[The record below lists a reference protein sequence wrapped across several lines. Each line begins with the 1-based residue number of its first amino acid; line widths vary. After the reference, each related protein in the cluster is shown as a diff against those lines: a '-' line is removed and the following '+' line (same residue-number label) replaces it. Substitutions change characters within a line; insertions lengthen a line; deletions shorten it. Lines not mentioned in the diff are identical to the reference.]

1 MTDPAPAGFFDGVF
15 DRTLTNLR
23 SAWREIA
30 ESARGVLSGTPRPD
44 LPGEDASR
52 LRQQMLSCL
61 DGRGGEVTARAR
73 AADLGRTYLS
83 LDAAGRERFLQL
95 LAREFDIDH
104 DEVGRCCQTLLEAAE
119 PAQRTAA
126 ERALRAA
133 LEPPR
138 ITLLRQFNALPEGV
152 KFLVD
157 RRAELIDLG
166 RRDPLLRGLDED
178 LKRLLA
184 NWFDIGFLELKRIT
198 WESPAAL
205 LEKLMVYEAVHE
217 IRGWTDLKN
226 RLEADRRCFAFF
238 HPRMPDEPLIFVE
251 VALVSGMAGNIH
263 ALLDEAAPI
272 GDPQT
277 ADAAIFYS
285 ISNCQRGL
293 AGISFGDFL
302 IKRVVDALAIE
313 LPRLKIFATL
323 SPVPGFRA
331 WLERQDRSAPGDL
344 LLPAERT
351 AIEALGE
358 DGAGGRSP
366 VAARSGGLA
375 RRPADRRGA
384 ARAAAAAVRPL
395 SAAGNGRP
403 PAGRSTRWRISTS
416 ATARASSGSTG
427 SATSPPR
434 ACSNPPASWST
445 ISTVS
450 AISRPITRPIAAKGG
465 SPPRPRCAI
474 SRAPAEIAAV
484 APLHHAGCRAL
495 CYSTTVLRSAGRNGR
510 GRRQP
515 VQRRAWRNWQTH
527 WI

>member
-1 MTDPAPAGFFDGVF
+1 MTDPTPAPAHAGFFESVF

-30 ESARGVLSGTPRPD
+30 ESARGVLAGAPRP
-44 LPGEDASR
+44 ESAAADADQ

-73 AADLGRTYLS
+73 AADLGRSYLS
-83 LDAAGRERFLQL
+83 LDAQGRERFLQL
-95 LAREFDIDH
+95 LAGEFDVDRPEIARWCRALIDTARS
-104 DEVGRCCQTLLEAAE
+104 E
-119 PAQRTAA
+119 QRAAA

-166 RRDPLLRGLDED
+166 QRDPVLAGLEED

-205 LEKLMVYEAVHE
+205 LEKLMAYEAVHE

-251 VALVSGMAGNIH
+251 VALVLGMTGDIH
-263 ALLDEAAPI
+263 ALLDEGAPI
-272 GDPQT
+272 TDPHL
-277 ADAAIFYS
+277 ADTAIFYS

-313 LPRLKIFATL
+313 LTGLKIFATL

-331 WLERQDRSAPGDL
+331 WLERQSRVGRDDL
-344 LLPAERT
+344 LLPAERA
-351 AIEALGE
+351 AIAAIGEEGSELDLPALLN
-358 DGAGGRSP
+358 RN
-366 VAARSGGLA
+366 
-375 RRPADRRGA
+375 ADP
-384 ARAAAAAVRPL
+384 RAAAVLRDPL
-395 SAAGNGRP
+395 IRLCAWYLLREK
-403 PAGRSTRWRISTS
+403 T
-416 ATARASSGSTG
+416 SSG
-427 SATSPPR
+427 
-434 ACSNPPASWST
+434 
-445 ISTVS
+445 
-450 AISRPITRPIAAKGG
+450 
-465 SPPRPRCAI
+465 
-474 SRAPAEIAAV
+474 
-484 APLHHAGCRAL
+484 RAL
-495 CYSTTVLRSAGRNGR
+495 DPVAHFHLSNGARVERLNWLGDVSDKGLQQSAGIMVNYLYRLADIEVNHEAYRGEGR
-510 GRRQP
+510 
-515 VQRRAWRNWQTH
+515 
-527 WI
+527 

>member
-1 MTDPAPAGFFDGVF
+1 MTDPTSAGFFEGVF

-30 ESARGVLSGTPRPD
+30 GSARGALTGTPRPD
-44 LPGEDASR
+44 LSADDASR
-52 LRQQMLSCL
+52 LHQQMLRCL
-61 DGRGGEVTARAR
+61 DGRGGGVTARAR

-83 LDAAGRERFLQL
+83 LEPLGRERFLQL
-95 LAREFDIDH
+95 LAREFDVDH
-104 DEVGRCCQTLLEAAE
+104 DEIKQRCEAFIEAPE
-119 PAQRTAA
+119 LSERTAG

-157 RRAELIDLG
+157 RRAELLG
-166 RRDPLLRGLDED
+166 LGEHDPLLSGLEDD
-178 LKRLLA
+178 LKGLLA
-184 NWFDIGFLELKRIT
+184 NWFDIGFLELQRIT

-205 LEKLMVYEAVHE
+205 LEKLMIYEAVHE

-226 RLEADRRCFAFF
+226 RLDADRRCFAFF

-251 VALVSGMAGNIH
+251 VALVSGMASDVH

-272 GDPQT
+272 GDPHT

-302 IKRVVDALAIE
+302 IKRVADALAIE

-331 WLERQDRSAPGDL
+331 WLERQDRSAPGEM
-344 LLPAERT
+344 LLPAERS

-358 DGAGGRSP
+358 EVPGGDLLSLIDREGWPGDPRIAG
-366 VAARSGGLA
+366 
-375 RRPADRRGA
+375 
-384 ARAAAAAVRPL
+384 
-395 SAAGNGRP
+395 
-403 PAGRSTRWRISTS
+403 
-416 ATARASSGSTG
+416 
-427 SATSPPR
+427 
-434 ACSNPPASWST
+434 
-445 ISTVS
+445 
-450 AISRPITRPIAAKGG
+450 
-465 SPPRPRCAI
+465 
-474 SRAPAEIAAV
+474 
-484 APLHHAGCRAL
+484 
-495 CYSTTVLRSAGRNGR
+495 VLRE
-510 GRRQP
+510 P
-515 VQRRAWRNWQTH
+515 
-527 WI
+527 

>member
-1 MTDPAPAGFFDGVF
+1 MTDPVPAPARFFEGVF

-30 ESARGVLSGTPRPD
+30 ESARGVLVGAPRSEGSAAD
-44 LPGEDASR
+44 TDQ

-83 LDAAGRERFLQL
+83 LDGEGRERFLRL
-95 LAREFDIDH
+95 LAGEFDVDRREIDRWCSALINTSGA
-104 DEVGRCCQTLLEAAE
+104 D
-119 PAQRTAA
+119 QRGTA

-157 RRAELIDLG
+157 RRAELIDL
-166 RRDPLLRGLDED
+166 RQRDPVLAGLEED

-205 LEKLMVYEAVHE
+205 LEKLMAYEAVHE

-251 VALVSGMAGNIH
+251 VALVAGMTGDIH
-263 ALLDEAAPI
+263 GLLDEAAPI
-272 GDPQT
+272 GDPHA
-277 ADAAIFYS
+277 ADTAIFYS

-302 IKRVVDALAIE
+302 IKRVVDALATE
-313 LPRLKIFATL
+313 LPRLKVFATL

-331 WLERQDRSAPGDL
+331 WLERQSQAAQGDM
-344 LLPAERT
+344 LLPAERS
-351 AIEALGE
+351 AIEALGGE
-358 DGAGGRSP
+358 ATDGDLTTLLERQDDPRIAAALRDPLIRLCARYLLYERTSSGRALDP
-366 VAARSGGLA
+366 VAHFHLSNGARVERLNWLGDTSPKGLQQSA
-375 RRPADRRGA
+375 GIMVNYLYRLPEIEANHEAYRGEG
-384 ARAAAAAVRPL
+384 RVAAA
-395 SAAGNGRP
+395 
-403 PAGRSTRWRISTS
+403 
-416 ATARASSGSTG
+416 
-427 SATSPPR
+427 
-434 ACSNPPASWST
+434 
-445 ISTVS
+445 S
-450 AISRPITRPIAAKGG
+450 AIRN
-465 SPPRPRCAI
+465 
-474 SRAPAEIAAV
+474 
-484 APLHHAGCRAL
+484 L
-495 CYSTTVLRSAGRNGR
+495 LR
-510 GRRQP
+510 
-515 VQRRAWRNWQTH
+515 T
-527 WI
+527 

>member
-1 MTDPAPAGFFDGVF
+1 MTDPAHAGFFEGVF

-30 ESARGVLSGTPRPD
+30 ESARGVLVGAPRP
-44 LPGEDASR
+44 ESAAADADQ

-83 LDAAGRERFLQL
+83 LDAGDRERFLQQ
-95 LAREFDIDH
+95 LAGEFDVDRQEID
-104 DEVGRCCQTLLEAAE
+104 RCCHALLDAAG
-119 PAQRTAA
+119 ADQRAAA
-126 ERALRAA
+126 ERALRSA

-157 RRAELIDLG
+157 RRAELIDL
-166 RRDPLLRGLDED
+166 REHHPLLAGLEED

-205 LEKLMVYEAVHE
+205 LEKLMAYEAVHE

-226 RLEADRRCFAFF
+226 RLDADRRCFAFF

-251 VALVSGMAGNIH
+251 VALVAGMTGDVH

-272 GDPQT
+272 GDPHS
-277 ADAAIFYS
+277 ADTAIFYS

-302 IKRVVDALAIE
+302 IKRVADALATE
-313 LPRLKIFATL
+313 LPRLKVFATL

-331 WLERQDRSAPGDL
+331 WLERQSRVAYAD
-344 LLPAERT
+344 LLPAERS
-351 AIEALGE
+351 AIETLGGDAPEHDLAALL
-358 DGAGGRSP
+358 DHYT
-366 VAARSGGLA
+366 
-375 RRPADRRGA
+375 D
-384 ARAAAAAVRPL
+384 
-395 SAAGNGRP
+395 
-403 PAGRSTRWRISTS
+403 
-416 ATARASSGSTG
+416 
-427 SATSPPR
+427 PR
-434 ACSNPPASWST
+434 
-445 ISTVS
+445 
-450 AISRPITRPIAAKGG
+450 
-465 SPPRPRCAI
+465 
-474 SRAPAEIAAV
+474 IAAV
-484 APLHHAGCRAL
+484 LRDPLIRLCARYLLHERTPSGRAL
-495 CYSTTVLRSAGRNGR
+495 DPVAHFHLSNGARVERLNWLGDTSPKGLQQSAGIMVNYLYRLSEIEANHEAYRGEGRVVASSTIRNLL
-510 GRRQP
+510 
-515 VQRRAWRNWQTH
+515 RAG
-527 WI
+527 

>member
-1 MTDPAPAGFFDGVF
+1 MTDPAPARFFEGVF

-30 ESARGVLSGTPRPD
+30 ESARGVLAGSPRTDTSAGDPD
-44 LPGEDASR
+44 QI
-52 LRQQMLSCL
+52 RQQMLSCL
-61 DGRGGEVTARAR
+61 DGRGGEVAARAR

-83 LDAAGRERFLQL
+83 LDAYGRERFLQM
-95 LAREFDIDH
+95 LASEFDVDRHEID
-104 DEVGRCCQTLLEAAE
+104 RCCKALVNASGAD
-119 PAQRTAA
+119 QRADT

-166 RRDPLLRGLDED
+166 QRDPLLTGLEED

-205 LEKLMVYEAVHE
+205 LEKLMAYEAVHE

-251 VALVSGMAGNIH
+251 VALVAGMTGEVH
-263 ALLDEAAPI
+263 ALLDESAPI
-272 GDPQT
+272 GDPHS
-277 ADAAIFYS
+277 ADTAIFYS

-293 AGISFGDFL
+293 DGISFGDFL
-302 IKRVVDALAIE
+302 IKRVVDALATE
-313 LPRLKIFATL
+313 LPRLKVFATL

-331 WLERQDRSAPGDL
+331 WLERQSRAADSDL
-344 LLPAERT
+344 LLPAERS

-358 DGAGGRSP
+358 EEPEHDLAALLDRHADPRIAAALRDPLIRLCARYLLHERRPSGRALDP
-366 VAARSGGLA
+366 VAHFHLSNGARVERLNWLGDTSPKGLQQSA
-375 RRPADRRGA
+375 GIMVNYLYRLSEIEANHEAYRGE
-384 ARAAAAAVRPL
+384 
-395 SAAGNGRP
+395 GRV
-403 PAGRSTRWRISTS
+403 A
-416 ATARASSGSTG
+416 ASSSIRNLL
-427 SATSPPR
+427 R
-434 ACSNPPASWST
+434 A
-445 ISTVS
+445 
-450 AISRPITRPIAAKGG
+450 G
-465 SPPRPRCAI
+465 
-474 SRAPAEIAAV
+474 
-484 APLHHAGCRAL
+484 
-495 CYSTTVLRSAGRNGR
+495 
-510 GRRQP
+510 
-515 VQRRAWRNWQTH
+515 
-527 WI
+527 

>member
-1 MTDPAPAGFFDGVF
+1 MTEPAPARFFEGVF

-30 ESARGVLSGTPRPD
+30 ESARGVLAGAPRAESSADDPD
-44 LPGEDASR
+44 R

-61 DGRGGEVTARAR
+61 DGRGGEVSARAR
-73 AADLGRTYLS
+73 AADLGRTYLA
-83 LDAAGRERFLQL
+83 LDAGGRERFLRL
-95 LAREFDIDH
+95 LAGEFDVDRPAID
-104 DEVGRCCQTLLEAAE
+104 RCCAALSSAGGAE
-119 PAQRTAA
+119 ERAAA
-126 ERALRAA
+126 ERALREA

-157 RRAELIDLG
+157 QRAELIDLG
-166 RRDPLLRGLDED
+166 QRDPLLAGLEED

-205 LEKLMVYEAVHE
+205 LEKLMAYEAVHE

-238 HPRMPDEPLIFVE
+238 HSRMPDEPLIFVE
-251 VALVSGMAGNIH
+251 VALVAGMTGDIH

-272 GDPQT
+272 GDPHL
-277 ADAAIFYS
+277 ADTAIFYS

-302 IKRVVDALAIE
+302 IKRVVDALATE
-313 LPRLKIFATL
+313 LPRLKVFATL

-331 WLERQDRSAPGDL
+331 WLERQSRAGYSDL

-358 DGAGGRSP
+358 GTPERDLPALLDRYADPHIAALLRDPLIRLCARYLLRERTPSGRALDSVAHFHLSNGARVERLNWLGDTSPKGLQQSAGIMVNYLYRLSDIEANHEAYRGEGR
-366 VAARSGGLA
+366 VAA
-375 RRPADRRGA
+375 
-384 ARAAAAAVRPL
+384 
-395 SAAGNGRP
+395 SAAIRNLVR
-403 PAGRSTRWRISTS
+403 AG
-416 ATARASSGSTG
+416 
-427 SATSPPR
+427 
-434 ACSNPPASWST
+434 
-445 ISTVS
+445 
-450 AISRPITRPIAAKGG
+450 
-465 SPPRPRCAI
+465 
-474 SRAPAEIAAV
+474 
-484 APLHHAGCRAL
+484 
-495 CYSTTVLRSAGRNGR
+495 
-510 GRRQP
+510 
-515 VQRRAWRNWQTH
+515 
-527 WI
+527 